1 MTELIT
7 VELKRL
13 HFFAF
18 HGLFAEERKTG
29 NEFEVNLSICYSPV
43 RGVITDINETVNYAK
58 LFELVKTEMQKPRD
72 LLETLI
78 MEIAELIHGSFRQI
92 KKVTISIDK
101 LHPPIAGFNG
111 SVGVTYSKEY

>member
-1 MTELIT
+1 MAELIT

-29 NEFEVNLSICYSPV
+29 NEFDVNLSVCYSPV
-43 RGVITDINETVNYAK
+43 SGVITDINETVNYAK

-72 LLETLI
+72 LLETLV
-78 MEIAELIHGSFRQI
+78 MEIAELIHASFPQI
-92 KKVTISIDK
+92 RKVEISIDK
-101 LHPPIAGFNG
+101 LYPPIAGFDG
-111 SVGVTYSKEY
+111 SVGVIYKKEY